1 MAPVLLKLWIAFKM
15 NISTLL
21 FFIMNLYS
29 NFTLRNSNM
38 NGMNEKKYDSNFPFK
53 LRVRKGNHIFWT

>member
-38 NGMNEKKYDSNFPFK
+38 NGMNEKKMTQIFLSN
-53 LRVRKGNHIFWT
+53 

>member
-1 MAPVLLKLWIAFKM
+1 MAPVLLKLWIVFKM

-21 FFIMNLYS
+21 FSIMNLYS

-38 NGMNEKKYDSNFPFK
+38 NGMNEKIYDSNFFS
-53 LRVRKGNHIFWT
+53 N